1 METVNHPA
9 HYNIPGRKECI
20 VEMLEKFGRK
30 KVKAFC
36 ELNAYKYQYRH
47 EMKNGEED
55 LKKACWYIEKLNELD
70 QTDPEWIIANEYGI
84 VGMTIQCIEEMSELV
99 KAFTKIFRLR
109 GTGAPLA
116 PDLDTRTLLDNRIE
130 EIADVKITLDELI
143 YLLDC
148 EEKVK
153 EITEYKLNRTLE
165 RMDEKDV

>member
-36 ELNAYKYQYRH
+36 ELNAYKYKYRH
-47 EMKNGEED
+47 ELKNGDED

-84 VGMTIQCIEEMSELV
+84 DGMTIQCIEEMAELTQAIC
-99 KAFTKIFRLR
+99 KDKRAK
-109 GTGAPLA
+109 GQGQPLGESWMYSDIRA
-116 PDLDTRTLLDNRIE
+116 NLVE
-130 EIADVKITLDELI
+130 ELADVKLVLEQVI
-143 YLLDC
+143 YLIGV
-148 EEKVK
+148 EKDIQ
-153 EITEYKLNRTLE
+153 EIIQEKTQRTLE
-165 RMDEKDV
+165 RMVEE

>member
-1 METVNHPA
+1 
-9 HYNIPGRKECI
+9 
-20 VEMLEKFGRK
+20 
-30 KVKAFC
+30 
-36 ELNAYKYQYRH
+36 
-47 EMKNGEED
+47 
-55 LKKACWYIEKLNELD
+55 
-70 QTDPEWIIANEYGI
+70 
-84 VGMTIQCIEEMSELV
+84 MSELV
-99 KAFTKIFRLR
+99 KAFTKIFRLH

-116 PDLDTRTLLDNRIE
+116 PDLDARTLLDNRIE